1 MPGVP
6 GGAPDNFGGVPAAGN
21 SGLELLRAARKA
33 LAVGDVRRAQTL
45 VQQARSQQAQFDPVG
60 DTPERVEALI
70 RRHQDV
76 MAMPNNTEGYR
87 RAYAKLLVEQ
97 AYGLLRSGDLA
108 EAEELANQAA
118 RQGVTY
124 SPFEQT
130 PQDLLRQI
138 AAARRQLG
146 PAAYAAAPHS
156 QFASQESDGAL
167 RRPVGEEGPQ
177 APNMPIGSVTPELR
191 QEALELVRKSRE
203 ALAAGQYQWAEDL
216 AKRAA
221 RMRLPDEVFGPP
233 ENQPGQLLYEIRL
246 ARSRQSQVLPA
257 SASYPV
263 THAGGEGPADQ
274 SAQRAFYQP
283 HTDGT
288 RNVRAGHEVAVRPDG
303 YYHLAQVPTPAPP
316 RQDAGSEPRPPA
328 QPRETVGM
336 SLFRQGE
343 EALRA
348 HDKDRAYQFFRQA
361 ANYMHELDAESQ
373 QRLRER
379 LTLLAPPAA
388 RPAEQP
394 GRPATEEA
402 AMALSAQARQAYQDV
417 LAQESKAK
425 ALRATD
431 PKGAMKLLE
440 DTRTRIEG
448 AGLDTATR
456 NRLLVHLD
464 RAIAETKQFI
474 EHNRPHI
481 ELEDRNRQI
490 RDEIERE
497 QRLKVEIEAKYALLV
512 NEFNRLMDEQ
522 RFEEAEVVAKRAAE
536 LDPQNPVSQQLLWQ
550 SKFVRR
556 FMNNE
561 AVKAAKEDMFVR
573 ALGRVEEAAVAFD
586 DMRPYQHGDV
596 RQWEELT
603 RSRARFAARRGRP
616 RSEREME
623 IERKLRTP
631 VSLQFQNA
639 SLGRV
644 LDYLAKVA
652 DVNLYLDPQG
662 LAQEGVTTDTP
673 VTIDLRQE
681 ITLKSALNLILEP
694 LHLKYTIKNEVLKIT
709 SEQMRDSD
717 LYRVTYNVA
726 DLVVPIPHF
735 VPSPRMGLAG
745 AVHDALG
752 NFGYGGGAGGF
763 GSLNTPLA
771 VVASKD
777 GSKGSAAINPAVLA
791 QVAGPSMASGAIPTH
806 TGPIGFGPGGL
817 GGGAQADFDS
827 LIDLI
832 TTTVRPDTW
841 DAGGGAGT
849 IAPFETN
856 LSIVVSQTQEVH
868 EEIVDLLEQLR
879 RLQDLQVTIEVRFIT
894 LNDNFFERIGID
906 FDFNVDDN
914 IDGKPGQPFGRI
926 VGPPPAI
933 GQPPIRD
940 FQNVDHGKNVTV
952 GLSPQLT
959 TGMNPDLPSVF
970 AADLDIPFRQNSF
983 GLAVPQFGGYQAAAG
998 ATLGFAILSDIE
1010 AFFFIEA
1017 AQGDR
1022 RTNVLQA
1029 PKVTLFN
1036 GQQAFVSDTSQT
1048 PFVISVIP
1056 VVGDFAAAQ
1065 QPVIVVSV
1073 AYPGAAPEVVERE
1086 VLDPLEEAISGI
1098 SGVDQIRGIAYEGF
1112 AQIIVLFSYEK
1123 NLQEASSDLRDRIS
1137 VIRGQLPP
1145 EMEEPVLSRVDPQ
1158 DLPILSLALFSPRR
1172 GPAELTALAD
1182 PAILKELR
1190 SVPGVAQANLVG
1202 GVQPEMRVELRPEA
1216 LRAAGISLAEVVQAL
1231 QLQNLAAP
1239 VGSLEDGRTTRA
1251 IRLQGRLQTPDE
1263 FAQVVVARRGN
1274 RLVRLGDVATVWLAP
1289 EEPTSLARYNGRPTV
1304 GIDLVKAKGYST
1316 TQVVDEVLRRVDA
1329 LRARLPADVRL
1340 DVIQNSGER
1349 VRRSVGNVQR
1359 SLFEGALLTVVVVFF
1374 FLASWRSTVIT
1385 GLALPISVISAFT
1398 AVWAFGFTLNVMSL
1412 LGLSLAIG
1420 LLIDDAIVVRE
1431 NIVRHVEMG
1440 KDHYTAARE
1449 GTAEI
1454 GLAVAATTFSIVAT
1468 FVPIAFIGGVA
1479 GQWFKPFALTI
1490 AAAVLV
1496 SLVVSFSLD
1505 PMLSAYWPDP
1515 QLHRRSSRHPLMR
1528 LAYAFNR
1535 RFDRAAERYQGI
1547 VAWALDHRGATF
1559 AIAIGSLVLALVL
1572 HLAFGGTEF
1581 VPRSD
1586 RSEFRVL
1593 VETPPGTALAATEHQ
1608 AERAAA
1614 ALRRFREVAYTYTT
1628 VGGAGGIF
1636 SGVGSTQASIYVRL
1650 VPKHERS
1657 LSQRAVAD
1665 SARAVLQRLGGAKY
1679 AVFASGFGA
1688 TTNRS
1693 RSSFAG
1699 RRSAR

>member
-1 MPGVP
+1 VLNTTARLLIVLGGIALGLMAVTNLLGLRDASESVVGESLSLAAESSAGLTAEQKRRQAADLLARAREAINAGDLEAAEALISQAEALKVSYGMLSLEDTPAKARKALEQKRKSNTESAARPSQLFSPAGGARHSGVPASDPFARREASQSTGNSILDQARATPLPAVDNQPEVPGMPRNDVGRSPLGRATAYSPAAESHSGLPAAFSHGGSGPQPNNNFANMPGVP
-6 GGAPDNFGGVPAAGN
+6 GGAADNLAGAPGVGS

-33 LAVGDVRRAQTL
+33 LAVGDLRRAQTL
-45 VQQARSQQAQFDPVG
+45 VQQARAQQAQFDPAG
-60 DTPERVEALI
+60 DTPDRVEALI

-146 PAAYAAAPHS
+146 PAAYAAAP
-156 QFASQESDGAL
+156 QGQLASQEGDGGM
-167 RRPVGEEGPQ
+167 RRPVGDDGSR
-177 APNMPIGSVTPELR
+177 AANMPIGSVTPELR
-191 QEALELVRKSRE
+191 QEALELVRKARE

-246 ARSRQSQVLPA
+246 ARSRQSEVLPA

-288 RNVRAGHEVAVRPDG
+288 RNVRAGHEVAVRPEG

-316 RQDAGSEPRPPA
+316 RPDAGGEPRPPA

-361 ANYMHELDAESQ
+361 ANYMHELDPESQ

-425 ALRATD
+425 ALRASD
-431 PKGAMKLLE
+431 PKGALKLLE
-440 DTRTRIEG
+440 ETRTRIEG

-456 NRLLVHLD
+456 NRLLAHLD

-481 ELEDRNRQI
+481 DLEERNRQI
-490 RDEIERE
+490 RDEIDRQ

-752 NFGYGGGAGGF
+752 SFGYGGGAGGF

-791 QVAGPSMASGAIPTH
+791 QVAGPSMASGAIPAH
-806 TGPIGFGPGGL
+806 SGPIGFGPGGL

-926 VGPPPAI
+926 VGPPPFI
-933 GQPPIRD
+933 GAPPVRD

-983 GLAVPQFGGYQAAAG
+983 GLAVPQFGGYQAGAG

-1065 QPVIVVSV
+1065 QPVIVVLSEGTFMTV
-1073 AYPGAAPEVVERE
+1073 QAVVSDDRRFVRLTLVPFFSRIGDVQTFTFTGSETTTTDTSAE
-1086 VLDPLEEAISGI
+1086 GWVNPLD
-1098 SGVDQIRGIAYEGF
+1098 
-1112 AQIIVLFSYEK
+1112 
-1123 NLQEASSDLRDRIS
+1123 
-1137 VIRGQLPP
+1137 
-1145 EMEEPVLSRVDPQ
+1145 
-1158 DLPILSLALFSPRR
+1158 
-1172 GPAELTALAD
+1172 LAD
-1182 PAILKELR
+1182 PRRTSNSNKSTTTRSGTTVQLPTFSFVTVTTTV
-1190 SVPGVAQANLVG
+1190 SVPDG
-1202 GVQPEMRVELRPEA
+1202 G
-1216 LRAAGISLAEVVQAL
+1216 
-1231 QLQNLAAP
+1231 
-1239 VGSLEDGRTTRA
+1239 
-1251 IRLQGRLQTPDE
+1251 
-1263 FAQVVVARRGN
+1263 
-1274 RLVRLGDVATVWLAP
+1274 TV
-1289 EEPTSLARYNGRPTV
+1289 
-1304 GIDLVKAKGYST
+1304 
-1316 TQVVDEVLRRVDA
+1316 
-1329 LRARLPADVRL
+1329 
-1340 DVIQNSGER
+1340 
-1349 VRRSVGNVQR
+1349 
-1359 SLFEGALLTVVVVFF
+1359 
-1374 FLASWRSTVIT
+1374 
-1385 GLALPISVISAFT
+1385 
-1398 AVWAFGFTLNVMSL
+1398 L
-1412 LGLSLAIG
+1412 LGGIKRL
-1420 LLIDDAIVVRE
+1420 
-1431 NIVRHVEMG
+1431 
-1440 KDHYTAARE
+1440 RE
-1449 GTAEI
+1449 G
-1454 GLAVAATTFSIVAT
+1454 
-1468 FVPIAFIGGVA
+1468 
-1479 GQWFKPFALTI
+1479 
-1490 AAAVLV
+1490 
-1496 SLVVSFSLD
+1496 
-1505 PMLSAYWPDP
+1505 
-1515 QLHRRSSRHPLMR
+1515 
-1528 LAYAFNR
+1528 
-1535 RFDRAAERYQGI
+1535 
-1547 VAWALDHRGATF
+1547 
-1559 AIAIGSLVLALVL
+1559 
-1572 HLAFGGTEF
+1572 
-1581 VPRSD
+1581 
-1586 RSEFRVL
+1586 RSEFGVPILNKLPYLNRLFKNVGHGREAQSL
-1593 VETPPGTALAATEHQ
+1593 MMTVTPRIIIQEEEEEKLGIAT
-1608 AERAAA
+1608 
-1614 ALRRFREVAYTYTT
+1614 
-1628 VGGAGGIF
+1628 
-1636 SGVGSTQASIYVRL
+1636 
-1650 VPKHERS
+1650 P
-1657 LSQRAVAD
+1657 
-1665 SARAVLQRLGGAKY
+1665 
-1679 AVFASGFGA
+1679 
-1688 TTNRS
+1688 
-1693 RSSFAG
+1693 
-1699 RRSAR
+1699 

>member
-1 MPGVP
+1 MWISDF
-6 GGAPDNFGGVPAAGN
+6 A
-21 SGLELLRAARKA
+21 
-33 LAVGDVRRAQTL
+33 
-45 VQQARSQQAQFDPVG
+45 
-60 DTPERVEALI
+60 I
-70 RRHQDV
+70 RR
-76 MAMPNNTEGYR
+76 P
-87 RAYAKLLVEQ
+87 LVTVVTML
-97 AYGLLRSGDLA
+97 ALVVFGLLA
-108 EAEELANQAA
+108 
-118 RQGVTY
+118 
-124 SPFEQT
+124 
-130 PQDLLRQI
+130 LL
-138 AAARRQLG
+138 
-146 PAAYAAAPHS
+146 
-156 QFASQESDGAL
+156 
-167 RRPVGEEGPQ
+167 
-177 APNMPIGSVTPELR
+177 
-191 QEALELVRKSRE
+191 
-203 ALAAGQYQWAEDL
+203 
-216 AKRAA
+216 
-221 RMRLPDEVFGPP
+221 
-233 ENQPGQLLYEIRL
+233 
-246 ARSRQSQVLPA
+246 
-257 SASYPV
+257 
-263 THAGGEGPADQ
+263 
-274 SAQRAFYQP
+274 
-283 HTDGT
+283 
-288 RNVRAGHEVAVRPDG
+288 
-303 YYHLAQVPTPAPP
+303 
-316 RQDAGSEPRPPA
+316 
-328 QPRETVGM
+328 
-336 SLFRQGE
+336 
-343 EALRA
+343 
-348 HDKDRAYQFFRQA
+348 
-361 ANYMHELDAESQ
+361 
-373 QRLRER
+373 
-379 LTLLAPPAA
+379 
-388 RPAEQP
+388 
-394 GRPATEEA
+394 
-402 AMALSAQARQAYQDV
+402 
-417 LAQESKAK
+417 
-425 ALRATD
+425 
-431 PKGAMKLLE
+431 
-440 DTRTRIEG
+440 
-448 AGLDTATR
+448 
-456 NRLLVHLD
+456 
-464 RAIAETKQFI
+464 
-474 EHNRPHI
+474 
-481 ELEDRNRQI
+481 
-490 RDEIERE
+490 
-497 QRLKVEIEAKYALLV
+497 RLKVD
-512 NEFNRLMDEQ
+512 EF
-522 RFEEAEVVAKRAAE
+522 
-536 LDPQNPVSQQLLWQ
+536 
-550 SKFVRR
+550 
-556 FMNNE
+556 
-561 AVKAAKEDMFVR
+561 
-573 ALGRVEEAAVAFD
+573 
-586 DMRPYQHGDV
+586 
-596 RQWEELT
+596 
-603 RSRARFAARRGRP
+603 
-616 RSEREME
+616 
-623 IERKLRTP
+623 
-631 VSLQFQNA
+631 
-639 SLGRV
+639 
-644 LDYLAKVA
+644 
-652 DVNLYLDPQG
+652 
-662 LAQEGVTTDTP
+662 
-673 VTIDLRQE
+673 
-681 ITLKSALNLILEP
+681 
-694 LHLKYTIKNEVLKIT
+694 
-709 SEQMRDSD
+709 
-717 LYRVTYNVA
+717 
-726 DLVVPIPHF
+726 
-735 VPSPRMGLAG
+735 
-745 AVHDALG
+745 
-752 NFGYGGGAGGF
+752 
-763 GSLNTPLA
+763 
-771 VVASKD
+771 
-777 GSKGSAAINPAVLA
+777 
-791 QVAGPSMASGAIPTH
+791 
-806 TGPIGFGPGGL
+806 
-817 GGGAQADFDS
+817 
-827 LIDLI
+827 
-832 TTTVRPDTW
+832 PD
-841 DAGGGAGT
+841 
-849 IAPFETN
+849 I
-856 LSIVVSQTQEVH
+856 
-868 EEIVDLLEQLR
+868 
-879 RLQDLQVTIEVRFIT
+879 
-894 LNDNFFERIGID
+894 
-906 FDFNVDDN
+906 
-914 IDGKPGQPFGRI
+914 
-926 VGPPPAI
+926 
-933 GQPPIRD
+933 
-940 FQNVDHGKNVTV
+940 
-952 GLSPQLT
+952 
-959 TGMNPDLPSVF
+959 
-970 AADLDIPFRQNSF
+970 
-983 GLAVPQFGGYQAAAG
+983 
-998 ATLGFAILSDIE
+998 
-1010 AFFFIEA
+1010 
-1017 AQGDR
+1017 
-1022 RTNVLQA
+1022 
-1029 PKVTLFN
+1029 
-1036 GQQAFVSDTSQT
+1036 
-1048 PFVISVIP
+1048 
-1056 VVGDFAAAQ
+1056 Q

-1137 VIRGQLPP
+1137 AIRGQLPP

-1216 LRAAGISLAEVVQAL
+1216 LRAAGVSLAEVVQAL

-1274 RLVRLGDVATVWLAP
+1274 RLVRLGDVATVRLAP

-1535 RFDRAAERYQGI
+1535 RFDRVAERYQGI

-1679 AVFASGFGA
+1679 AVFASGFGGNYKPIQIELRGPEIGTLTLLA
-1688 TTNRS
+1688 QEVAQEVRQVPGAVEVELSTRGARPEWEVRLDRTLA
-1693 RSSFAG
+1693 SSLGLTAGQVAQAMRAAFAG
-1699 RRSAR
+1699 LDVGDWTDPRTGQARDVRVRFVATERRRLLDLLALPLLVPTPQGPPALVPLGQIAEVRPAQGPAQIQHLDRDRVINVEANVAGRPLGAVAAEVRARVARLPLPPGYQVTQGGDVQRQAEVFRSIFVALGGAVLLMYLILVLQFGSFLDPLAILLSLPLALIGVVLALLLTGETLNIMSLIGVMMLMGLVAKNAILLIDFTKWGRERHGLPLREALIQAGRVRLRPIVMTSVALIAGMLPVALGTGEGGDFYAPLGRAVIGGVVTSTLLTLLVIPTVYEVLDGAKERALGWLRRRLHRPAAMAVAPQPGPAADD